1 MHKKNNAVRVV
12 ASLALIA
19 SSAAL
24 AAPKADTAQFNDFW
38 TPAKPNAALCRSP
51 LLVGTPVGLPR
62 CMQASNV
69 MKHLEALQDIATLN
83 GGNRASGQ
91 PATRRLS
98 TMCAAGYSA
107 LAIASRCRRFPSSPS
122 IR

>member
-38 TPAKPNAALCRSP
+38 TPAKPDAALCRSP

-69 MKHLEALQDIATLN
+69 IKHLEALQDIAALN

-91 PATRRLS
+91 P
-98 TMCAAGYSA
+98 G
-107 LAIASRCRRFPSSPS
+107 
-122 IR
+122 